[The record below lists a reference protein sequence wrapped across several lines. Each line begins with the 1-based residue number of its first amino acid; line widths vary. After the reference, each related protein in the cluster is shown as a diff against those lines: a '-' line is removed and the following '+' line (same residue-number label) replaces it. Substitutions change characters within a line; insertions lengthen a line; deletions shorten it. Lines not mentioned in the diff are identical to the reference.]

1 MKYTITRALAEFKT
15 LKNRY
20 QKEVGSSMLIGVKV
34 GKKMRAPHSS
44 YQPEA
49 FSTQATKQ
57 YQSIT
62 DLYKRILEIKTKI
75 DQSNFVTKVT
85 IAGKEY
91 TVLEALEMKNVGL
104 ELKKDRLSE
113 LKRQMMKARTTYD
126 DALDENKR
134 RIEKMVSEQTAAGS
148 KDAELE
154 KKAVDSI
161 EAIYKVD
168 FVDPIELQKKIDELE
183 EDIASFENE
192 VNYALSESNSTTYIE
207 VEG

>member
-1 MKYTITRALAEFKT
+1 
-15 LKNRY
+15 
-20 QKEVGSSMLIGVKV
+20 
-34 GKKMRAPHSS
+34 
-44 YQPEA
+44 
-49 FSTQATKQ
+49 
-57 YQSIT
+57 
-62 DLYKRILEIKTKI
+62 
-75 DQSNFVTKVT
+75 
-85 IAGKEY
+85 
-91 TVLEALEMKNVGL
+91 MKNVGL

-183 EDIASFENE
+183 EDITSFENE